1 MLVAVFDV
9 GTRFDWPLLVN
20 HTRCAQKHHFEN
32 IQSHHGAT
40 YTFIMPRQQRGSLL
54 SDETEHLL
62 NLTTAH
68 LDKGLRGIPVGTCRT
83 SFVTSSEGVHY
94 CGYPIAD
101 LVGFGVEEIF
111 HLLLYKELPD
121 AEQAESFS
129 AELATR
135 GEIPQSII
143 SILESLP
150 NTGHPM
156 DWMAIG
162 ISAIGMIYS
171 KEDWVEDTMNL
182 VAKMPRLMGL
192 IFRIRS
198 GRGEN
203 IPDDDL
209 SLGLV
214 DRFILTLDQQ
224 DVDHDIMR
232 RIVSTFLVL
241 HMDHGGGNL
250 STFTGKAIASGKATI
265 FASIAGAMNALSGP
279 LHGRANQ
286 SCLEFIKRIGTSDAV
301 EVEKFV
307 RNELAEHRPI
317 YGFGHA
323 VLKCEDPRAT
333 IQLALGEELCPHDEL
348 YKTVKTLRDVAS
360 RVLGENPK
368 ISNPNANVDL
378 ASGCLLNYA
387 GFTDSDYYTTFFG
400 WARVCGIA
408 AQIIDERMV
417 MRSGK
422 GIPIYRPKYM
432 ADRQSLRRL

>member
-1 MLVAVFDV
+1 M
-9 GTRFDWPLLVN
+9 G
-20 HTRCAQKHHFEN
+20 
-32 IQSHHGAT
+32 
-40 YTFIMPRQQRGSLL
+40 
-54 SDETEHLL
+54 DETEHLL
-62 NLTTAH
+62 DLTTAH

-129 AELATR
+129 AELAAR

-143 SILESLP
+143 NILESLP

-162 ISAIGMIYS
+162 INAIGMIYS

-203 IPDDDL
+203 IPDDDF

-232 RIVSTFLVL
+232 RIISTFLVL

-333 IQLALGEELCPHDEL
+333 IQIALGGELCPHDEL
-348 YKTVKTLRDVAS
+348 YKTVTTLRDVAS
-360 RVLGENPK
+360 RVLAENPR

-387 GFTDSDYYTTFFG
+387 GFTDSNYYTTFFG

-422 GIPIYRPKYM
+422 GTPIYRPKYM